1 MSADEPL
8 IHTGTLSQSPSQFA
22 SLWALREGLTE
33 CVQKEGK
40 PYKYDVSV
48 PIADFQSVVDAVRE
62 HLISK
67 GLYGD
72 HAISKVIG
80 FGHVGDGECSCHRR
94 LASSYL
100 HSLQG
105 TFT

>member
-1 MSADEPL
+1 MSDDKPL
-8 IHTGTLSQSPSQFA
+8 IHTGTLSQSPGQFA
-22 SLWALREGLTE
+22 SLWSLREGLTE

-48 PIADFQSVVDAVRE
+48 PIADFQGVVDAVRE

-67 GLYGD
+67 ELYGD

-80 FGHVGDGECSCHRR
+80 FGHIGDGESSSHRW
-94 LASSYL
+94 LDSSYPCF
-100 HSLQG
+100 LQG